1 MLLILTIY
9 CVNELLMINFAL
21 KFVLI
26 SLKFKIKMKLSRFNI
41 VIIIGFLA
49 IVGVII
55 MQLFLINNAH
65 KLAKKDTEDKIF
77 FALQEV
83 LEKLYKDNL
92 TGLLVSNQVEKVSEN
107 YFTVNVNY
115 EFENTIL
122 EHYLISEFE
131 KNNLDVD
138 FEYAVYNC
146 SSDKMAFSNHINSNG
161 KKEPIK
167 CPNCFTKNPKYTYY
181 FAIRFPDI
189 EQNYFKNLNQYW
201 IFTTVLFLVLII
213 YVYSVVLMLKQ
224 KKYTELQK
232 DFINNMSHEF
242 KTPLASILIASNYVK
257 EQNEIKDNPKLK
269 KYNQIVV
276 NQTHK
281 LNEHIEKILYVA
293 KTESKQMLIDKTK
306 FELRPVLE
314 LVKDNIQLKYDKE
327 IDIDIL
333 TTKKYVLKADE
344 FHVYNILFNL
354 VDNAVK
360 YSGSSPKIEIVVTE
374 INQQLSI
381 QINDNGCGIPTKDL
395 PFVFDKFYRV
405 TRQDIKNIEGFGIG
419 LSYVKKICD
428 LHRWKITIANN
439 TEKGIVVT
447 IIINQ
452 KDYE

>member
-1 MLLILTIY
+1 
-9 CVNELLMINFAL
+9 
-21 KFVLI
+21 
-26 SLKFKIKMKLSRFNI
+26 MKLSRFNI

-77 FALQEV
+77 FALQDV

-92 TGLLVSNQVEKVSEN
+92 TGLLVSNQVEKVSGN

-167 CPNCFTKNPKYTYY
+167 CPSCFTKNPDYTYY

-276 NQTHK
+276 NQTNK

-306 FELRPVLE
+306 FELMPVLD
-314 LVKDNIQLKYDKE
+314 LVKDNILLIYNKE
-327 IDIDIL
+327 ITINMIA
-333 TTKKYVLKADE
+333 TKTFVLKADE

-360 YSGSSPKIEIVVTE
+360 YSGLSPKIEIIINE

-381 QINDNGCGIPTKDL
+381 QIKDNGCGIPPKDL

-405 TRQDIKNIEGFGIG
+405 SRQDIKNIEGFGIG

-428 LHRWKITIANN
+428 LHRWKINIANN
-439 TEKGIVVT
+439 TNKGIVVT
-447 IIINQ
+447 MLINQ

>member
-1 MLLILTIY
+1 
-9 CVNELLMINFAL
+9 
-21 KFVLI
+21 
-26 SLKFKIKMKLSRFNI
+26 MKLSRFNI
-41 VIIIGFLA
+41 VIIIGFIA
-49 IVGVII
+49 IIGVII

-77 FALQEV
+77 FALQDV

-92 TGLLVSNQVEKVSEN
+92 TGLLVSNQVEKVSGN

-201 IFTTVLFLVLII
+201 VFTTVLFLVLII

-257 EQNEIKDNPKLK
+257 EQNEIKNNPKLK
-269 KYNQIVV
+269 KYNQIIV
-276 NQTHK
+276 NQTNK

-306 FELRPVLE
+306 FELKPVLD
-314 LVKDNIQLKYDKE
+314 LVKDNILLKYDKE
-327 IDIDIL
+327 INVKIITSKQL
-333 TTKKYVLKADE
+333 IIKADE
-344 FHVYNILFNL
+344 FHMYNILFNL

-360 YSGSSPKIEIVVTE
+360 YSGLSPEIEIVVTE

-381 QINDNGCGIPTKDL
+381 QIKDNGCGIPPKDL

-428 LHRWKITIANN
+428 LHRWKIVIANN
-439 TEKGIVVT
+439 IDKGIVVT
-447 IIINQ
+447 ILINQ
-452 KDYE
+452 KNYE

>member
-1 MLLILTIY
+1 
-9 CVNELLMINFAL
+9 
-21 KFVLI
+21 
-26 SLKFKIKMKLSRFNI
+26 MKLSRFNI

-77 FALQEV
+77 FALQDV

-92 TGLLVSNQVEKVSEN
+92 TGLLVSNQVEKVSGN

-167 CPNCFTKNPKYTYY
+167 CPSCFTKNPDYTYY

-276 NQTHK
+276 NQTNK

-306 FELRPVLE
+306 FELMPVLD
-314 LVKDNIQLKYDKE
+314 LVKDNILLIYDKE
-327 IDIDIL
+327 IAINIIA
-333 TTKKYVLKADE
+333 TKTFVLKADE

-360 YSGSSPKIEIVVTE
+360 YSGLSPKIEIIINE

-381 QINDNGCGIPTKDL
+381 QINDNGCGIPPKDL

-405 TRQDIKNIEGFGIG
+405 SRQDIKNIEGFGIG

-439 TEKGIVVT
+439 TDKGIVVT
-447 IIINQ
+447 MLINQ

>member
-1 MLLILTIY
+1 
-9 CVNELLMINFAL
+9 
-21 KFVLI
+21 
-26 SLKFKIKMKLSRFNI
+26 MKLSRFNI

-77 FALQEV
+77 FALQDV

-92 TGLLVSNQVEKVSEN
+92 TGLLVSNQVEKVSGN

-257 EQNEIKDNPKLK
+257 EQTEIKENSKLK
-269 KYNQIVV
+269 KYNQIII
-276 NQTHK
+276 NQTNK

-306 FELRPVLE
+306 FELRPVLD
-314 LVKDNIQLKYDKE
+314 LVKDNILLKYEKE
-327 IDIDIL
+327 IDVNII
-333 TTKKYVLKADE
+333 TIKPHILKADE
-344 FHVYNILFNL
+344 FHVYNIVFNL
-354 VDNAVK
+354 VDNAIK
-360 YSGSSPKIEIVVTE
+360 YGGLSPKIEIVVAE
-374 INQQLSI
+374 INHQLSI
-381 QINDNGCGIPTKDL
+381 QIKDNGCGIPPKDL

-405 TRQDIKNIEGFGIG
+405 SRQDIKNIEGFGIG

-439 TEKGIVVT
+439 SDKGIVVT
-447 IIINQ
+447 IIVNR

>member
-1 MLLILTIY
+1 
-9 CVNELLMINFAL
+9 
-21 KFVLI
+21 
-26 SLKFKIKMKLSRFNI
+26 
-41 VIIIGFLA
+41 
-49 IVGVII
+49 
-55 MQLFLINNAH
+55 
-65 KLAKKDTEDKIF
+65 
-77 FALQEV
+77 
-83 LEKLYKDNL
+83 
-92 TGLLVSNQVEKVSEN
+92 
-107 YFTVNVNY
+107 
-115 EFENTIL
+115 
-122 EHYLISEFE
+122 
-131 KNNLDVD
+131 
-138 FEYAVYNC
+138 
-146 SSDKMAFSNHINSNG
+146 MAFSNHINSNG

-167 CPNCFTKNPKYTYY
+167 CPSCFTKNPKYTYY
-181 FAIRFPDI
+181 FDIRFPDI

-276 NQTHK
+276 NQTNK

-293 KTESKQMLIDKTK
+293 KTESKQMLIDKSK
-306 FELRPVLE
+306 FELKPVLD
-314 LVKDNIQLKYDKE
+314 LVKENILLKYDKE
-327 IDIDIL
+327 IDIDIIV
-333 TTKKYVLKADE
+333 TKTLILKADE
-344 FHVYNILFNL
+344 FHIYNILFNL

-360 YSGSSPKIEIVVTE
+360 YSGLSPKIEIVVTE

-381 QINDNGCGIPTKDL
+381 QIKDNGCGIPTKDL

-428 LHRWKITIANN
+428 LHRWNITIANN
-439 TEKGIVVT
+439 ADKGIVVT

>member
-1 MLLILTIY
+1 
-9 CVNELLMINFAL
+9 
-21 KFVLI
+21 
-26 SLKFKIKMKLSRFNI
+26 MKLSRFNI

-77 FALQEV
+77 FALQDV

-92 TGLLVSNQVEKVSEN
+92 TGLLVSNQVEKVSGN

-189 EQNYFKNLNQYW
+189 EQNYFKNLNQYL

-257 EQNEIKDNPKLK
+257 EQTEIKENSKLK
-269 KYNQIVV
+269 KYNQIII
-276 NQTHK
+276 NQTNK

-306 FELRPVLE
+306 FELRPVLD
-314 LVKDNIQLKYDKE
+314 LVKDNILLKYEKE
-327 IDIDIL
+327 IDVNII
-333 TTKKYVLKADE
+333 TIKPHILKADE
-344 FHVYNILFNL
+344 FHVYNIVFNL
-354 VDNAVK
+354 VDNAIK
-360 YSGSSPKIEIVVTE
+360 YGGLSPKIEIVVAE
-374 INQQLSI
+374 INHQLSI
-381 QINDNGCGIPTKDL
+381 QIKDNGCGIPPKDL

-405 TRQDIKNIEGFGIG
+405 SRQDIKNIEGFGIG

-428 LHRWKITIANN
+428 LHRWKIAIANN
-439 TEKGIVVT
+439 SDKGIVVT
-447 IIINQ
+447 IIVNR

>member
-1 MLLILTIY
+1 
-9 CVNELLMINFAL
+9 
-21 KFVLI
+21 
-26 SLKFKIKMKLSRFNI
+26 MKLSRFNI

-77 FALQEV
+77 FALQDV

-92 TGLLVSNQVEKVSEN
+92 TGLLVSNQVEKVSGN

-167 CPNCFTKNPKYTYY
+167 CPSCFTKNPKYTYY

-257 EQNEIKDNPKLK
+257 EQNEIKENPKLK

-276 NQTHK
+276 NQTK
-281 LNEHIEKILYVA
+281 RLNEHIEKILYVA
-293 KTESKQMLIDKTK
+293 KTESKQMLIDKTS
-306 FELRPVLE
+306 FELRPVLD
-314 LVKDNIQLKYDKE
+314 LVKDNILLKYDKE
-327 IDIDIL
+327 IDIDII
-333 TTKKYVLKADE
+333 TTKKNILKADE

-360 YSGSSPKIEIVVTE
+360 YSGLSPKIEIVVTE
-374 INQQLSI
+374 INQQISV
-381 QINDNGCGIPTKDL
+381 QIKDNGCGIPTKDL
-395 PFVFDKFYRV
+395 PFIFDKFYRV

>member
-1 MLLILTIY
+1 
-9 CVNELLMINFAL
+9 
-21 KFVLI
+21 
-26 SLKFKIKMKLSRFNI
+26 MKLSRFNI

-77 FALQEV
+77 FALQDV

-92 TGLLVSNQVEKVSEN
+92 TGLLVSNQVEKVSGN

-257 EQNEIKDNPKLK
+257 EQTEIKENSKLK
-269 KYNQIVV
+269 KYNQIII
-276 NQTHK
+276 NQTNK

-293 KTESKQMLIDKTK
+293 KTESKQMLIDKAK
-306 FELRPVLE
+306 FELRPVLD
-314 LVKDNIQLKYDKE
+314 LVKDNILLKYEKE
-327 IDIDIL
+327 IDVNII
-333 TTKKYVLKADE
+333 TIKPHILKADE
-344 FHVYNILFNL
+344 FHVYNIVFNL
-354 VDNAVK
+354 VDNAIK
-360 YSGSSPKIEIVVTE
+360 YGGLSPKIEIVVAE
-374 INQQLSI
+374 INHQLSI
-381 QINDNGCGIPTKDL
+381 QIKDNGCGIPPKDL

-405 TRQDIKNIEGFGIG
+405 SRQDIKNIEGFGIG

-439 TEKGIVVT
+439 TDKGIVVT
-447 IIINQ
+447 IIVNR

>member
-1 MLLILTIY
+1 
-9 CVNELLMINFAL
+9 
-21 KFVLI
+21 
-26 SLKFKIKMKLSRFNI
+26 MKLSRFNI

-92 TGLLVSNQVEKVSEN
+92 TGLLVSNQVEKVSGN

-276 NQTHK
+276 NQTNK

-306 FELRPVLE
+306 FELKPILE
-314 LVKDNIQLKYDKE
+314 LLKDNILLKYDTE
-327 IDIDIL
+327 IDIDIIV
-333 TTKKYVLKADE
+333 TKALVLKADE
-344 FHVYNILFNL
+344 FHIYNILFNL

-360 YSGSSPKIEIVVTE
+360 YSAFSPKIEIVVTE

-381 QINDNGCGIPTKDL
+381 QIKDNGCGIPTKDL

-439 TEKGIVVT
+439 AEKGIVVT

>member
-1 MLLILTIY
+1 
-9 CVNELLMINFAL
+9 
-21 KFVLI
+21 
-26 SLKFKIKMKLSRFNI
+26 MKLSRFNI

-77 FALQEV
+77 FALQDV

-92 TGLLVSNQVEKVSEN
+92 TGLLVSNQVEKVSGN

-146 SSDKMAFSNHINSNG
+146 SSDKMAFSNHINRNG

-257 EQNEIKDNPKLK
+257 EQTEIKENSKLK
-269 KYNQIVV
+269 KYNQIII
-276 NQTHK
+276 NQTNK

-306 FELRPVLE
+306 FELRPVLD
-314 LVKDNIQLKYDKE
+314 LVKDNILLKYEKE
-327 IDIDIL
+327 IDVNII
-333 TTKKYVLKADE
+333 TIKPHILKADE
-344 FHVYNILFNL
+344 FHVYNIVFNL
-354 VDNAVK
+354 VDNAIK
-360 YSGSSPKIEIVVTE
+360 YGGLSPKIEIVVAE
-374 INQQLSI
+374 INHQLSI
-381 QINDNGCGIPTKDL
+381 QIKDNGCGIPPKDL

-405 TRQDIKNIEGFGIG
+405 SRQDIKNIEGFGIG

-439 TEKGIVVT
+439 SDKGIVVT
-447 IIINQ
+447 IIVNR

>member
-1 MLLILTIY
+1 
-9 CVNELLMINFAL
+9 
-21 KFVLI
+21 
-26 SLKFKIKMKLSRFNI
+26 MKLSRFNI

-77 FALQEV
+77 FALQDV

-92 TGLLVSNQVEKVSEN
+92 TGLLVSNQVEKVSGN

-167 CPNCFTKNPKYTYY
+167 CPSCFTKNPKYTYY

-276 NQTHK
+276 NQTNK

-306 FELRPVLE
+306 FELMPVLD
-314 LVKDNIQLKYDKE
+314 LVKDNILLIYNKE
-327 IDIDIL
+327 IAINIIAMK
-333 TTKKYVLKADE
+333 TFVLKADE

-360 YSGSSPKIEIVVTE
+360 YSGLSPKIEIIINE

-381 QINDNGCGIPTKDL
+381 QIKDNGCGIPPKDL

-405 TRQDIKNIEGFGIG
+405 SRQDIKNIEGFGIG

-439 TEKGIVVT
+439 TDKGIVVT
-447 IIINQ
+447 MLINQ

>member
-1 MLLILTIY
+1 
-9 CVNELLMINFAL
+9 
-21 KFVLI
+21 
-26 SLKFKIKMKLSRFNI
+26 MKLSRFNI

-77 FALQEV
+77 FALQDV

-167 CPNCFTKNPKYTYY
+167 CPSCFTKNPKYTYY

-276 NQTHK
+276 NQTNK

-293 KTESKQMLIDKTK
+293 KTESKQMLIDKTT
-306 FELRPVLE
+306 FELRPVLD
-314 LVKDNIQLKYDKE
+314 LVKDNILLKYDTE
-327 IDIDIL
+327 IDIDIIV
-333 TTKKYVLKADE
+333 TKALVLKADE
-344 FHVYNILFNL
+344 FHIYNILFNL

-360 YSGSSPKIEIVVTE
+360 YSAFSPKIEIVVTE

-381 QINDNGCGIPTKDL
+381 QIKDNGCGIPTKDL

-439 TEKGIVVT
+439 AEKGIVVT

>member
-1 MLLILTIY
+1 
-9 CVNELLMINFAL
+9 
-21 KFVLI
+21 
-26 SLKFKIKMKLSRFNI
+26 MKLSRFNI

-77 FALQEV
+77 FALQDV

-92 TGLLVSNQVEKVSEN
+92 TGLLVSNQVEKVSGN

-167 CPNCFTKNPKYTYY
+167 CPSCFTKNPKYTYY

-276 NQTHK
+276 NQTK
-281 LNEHIEKILYVA
+281 RLNEHIEKILYVA
-293 KTESKQMLIDKTK
+293 KTESKQMLIDKTT
-306 FELRPVLE
+306 FELRPVLD
-314 LVKDNIQLKYDKE
+314 LVKDNILLKYDKE
-327 IDIDIL
+327 IDIDVI
-333 TTKKYVLKADE
+333 TTKKYILKADE

-360 YSGSSPKIEIVVTE
+360 YSGLSPKIEVVVAE

-381 QINDNGCGIPTKDL
+381 QIKDNGCGIPTKDL

-405 TRQDIKNIEGFGIG
+405 SRQDIKNIEGFGIG

-428 LHRWKITIANN
+428 LHLWKITIANDPD
-439 TEKGIVVT
+439 KGIVVT

>member
-1 MLLILTIY
+1 
-9 CVNELLMINFAL
+9 
-21 KFVLI
+21 
-26 SLKFKIKMKLSRFNI
+26 MKLSRFNI

-77 FALQEV
+77 FALQDV

-92 TGLLVSNQVEKVSEN
+92 TGLLVSNQVEKVSGN

-115 EFENTIL
+115 EFENSIL

-167 CPNCFTKNPKYTYY
+167 CPTCFTKNPKYTYY

-269 KYNQIVV
+269 KYNQIVI
-276 NQTHK
+276 NQTNK

-306 FELRPVLE
+306 FELKPILD
-314 LVKDNIQLKYDKE
+314 LVKDNIILRYDTE
-327 IDIDIL
+327 IDIDIIV
-333 TTKKYVLKADE
+333 TKTLILKADE

-360 YSGSSPKIEIVVTE
+360 YSGLSPKIEIIVTK
-374 INQQLSI
+374 INQKLSI
-381 QINDNGCGIPTKDL
+381 QVKDNGCGIPTKDL

-405 TRQDIKNIEGFGIG
+405 SRQDIKNIEGFGIG

-439 TEKGIVVT
+439 TDKGIVVT

>member
-1 MLLILTIY
+1 
-9 CVNELLMINFAL
+9 
-21 KFVLI
+21 
-26 SLKFKIKMKLSRFNI
+26 MKLSRFNI

-77 FALQEV
+77 FALQDV

-92 TGLLVSNQVEKVSEN
+92 TGLLVANQVEKVSGN

-122 EHYLISEFE
+122 EHYLISEFQ

-224 KKYTELQK
+224 KKYTELQQ

-344 FHVYNILFNL
+344 FHMYNILFNL

-360 YSGSSPKIEIVVTE
+360 YSGSSPKIEVVVAE

-439 TEKGIVVT
+439 AEKGIVVT

>member
-1 MLLILTIY
+1 
-9 CVNELLMINFAL
+9 
-21 KFVLI
+21 
-26 SLKFKIKMKLSRFNI
+26 MKLSRFNI

-92 TGLLVSNQVEKVSEN
+92 TGLLVANQVEKVSGN

-115 EFENTIL
+115 EFENSIL

-167 CPNCFTKNPKYTYY
+167 CPTCFTKNPKYTYY
-181 FAIRFPDI
+181 FAIRFTDI

-276 NQTHK
+276 NQTNK

-306 FELRPVLE
+306 FELKPILD
-314 LVKDNIQLKYDKE
+314 LVKDNILLKYDTEIE
-327 IDIDIL
+327 IDVIV
-333 TTKKYVLKADE
+333 TKTLILKADE

-360 YSGSSPKIEIVVTE
+360 YSGLSPKIEVVVAE

-381 QINDNGCGIPTKDL
+381 QIIDNGCGIPTKDL

-405 TRQDIKNIEGFGIG
+405 SRQDIKNIEGFGIG

-452 KDYE
+452 KNYE

>member
-1 MLLILTIY
+1 
-9 CVNELLMINFAL
+9 
-21 KFVLI
+21 
-26 SLKFKIKMKLSRFNI
+26 MKLSRFNI

-77 FALQEV
+77 FALQDV

-167 CPNCFTKNPKYTYY
+167 CPSCFTKNPKYTYY

-276 NQTHK
+276 NQTNK

-293 KTESKQMLIDKTK
+293 KTESKQMLIDKSK
-306 FELRPVLE
+306 FELKPVLD
-314 LVKDNIQLKYDKE
+314 LVKDNILLKYDTE
-327 IDIDIL
+327 IDIDIIV
-333 TTKKYVLKADE
+333 TKALVLKADE
-344 FHVYNILFNL
+344 FHIYNILFNL

-360 YSGSSPKIEIVVTE
+360 YSAFSPKIEIVVTE

-381 QINDNGCGIPTKDL
+381 QIKDNGCGIPTKDL

-439 TEKGIVVT
+439 AEKGIVVT